1 MDGVLVQTVSSWVAV
16 HDYFDVSNETNA
28 RRFFD
33 GTIDEMEFIRS
44 DVGLW
49 QSRKG
54 DVSVDD
60 IRHILN
66 AVPLMKGAKETVGA
80 LKKMGIKTA
89 IISGGIDILADRVRE
104 ETGIDL
110 SFANGLKSDME
121 GRLTGEGI
129 LRVKISDKGEC
140 ARSVMSTL
148 NIGMDECASVG
159 DTLSDVP
166 LFRNTRVGIAFNPT
180 NSAVEEEAD
189 YTVRGDNLALIL
201 NCLKEGD

>member
-1 MDGVLVQTVSSWVAV
+1 MDGVLVQTVSSWMAV

-28 RRFFD
+28 RLFFD
-33 GTIDEMEFIRS
+33 GMIDEMEFIRS

-49 QSRKG
+49 KNRKA
-54 DVSVDD
+54 DVSVED

-80 LKKMGIKTA
+80 LKRMGIKTA

-104 ETGIDL
+104 ETGIDI
-110 SFANGLKSDME
+110 SVANGLRSDVE

-129 LRVKISDKGEC
+129 LRVKIRDKGEC
-140 ARSVMSTL
+140 ARQIMSSL
-148 NIGMDECASVG
+148 SIGMDECASVG
-159 DTLSDVP
+159 DTLTDVP
-166 LFRNTRVGIAFNPT
+166 LFRNSRVGIAFNPT
-180 NSAVEEEAD
+180 NRAVEEEAD

-201 NCLKEGD
+201 NCLMKGE